1 MAYNNFN
8 DEQTL
13 IDHMRRTPPEYIQ
26 LLPDNNATR
35 KILKTFQNRA
45 IWVANMKNTNEPPDF
60 YTEKHKVM
68 GDIMQ
73 VDDCGHTVYY
83 PKKSKYKNP
92 QRTTDGQKYKE
103 LQASGI
109 LDSCPNLKQ
118 IFINSDTS
126 HLSTNEH
133 HQFTWYRD
141 EFKRIIREHIDSLPL
156 YHQKCPGY
164 KTIFFIYDES
174 HPYIRMPS
182 CVYSPEALKQQGIE
196 VNHEALHKPFLD
208 DDLLQVLQETII
220 HNGESYG
227 IDYVIW
233 FFTNK
238 AIDVMHKFTGAQHTV
253 LLQPQL
259 VVLDCSQIK
268 HLNSIRYPINCMYT
282 LRE

>member
-1 MAYNNFN
+1 MAYNHFN

-13 IDHMRRTPPEYIQ
+13 IDHMRRTPQECIK
-26 LLPDNNATR
+26 LFPDNKAIR
-35 KILKTFQNRA
+35 KILKTFQNQSM
-45 IWVANMKNTNEPPDF
+45 WVANMKNTQHPPDF
-60 YTEKHKVM
+60 YTEKYQLM

-73 VDDCGHTVYY
+73 VDDCGHTVHYT
-83 PKKSKYKNP
+83 KKSKYKNP
-92 QRTTDGQKYKE
+92 QRAIDGTKYKE
-103 LQASGI
+103 LEASGI
-109 LDSCPNLKQ
+109 LDACPNLQQ
-118 IFINSDTS
+118 IFINTETS

-141 EFKRIIREHIDSLPL
+141 EFARIVREHIDSLPL

-174 HPYIRMPS
+174 HPYIQLPS
-182 CVYSPEALKQQGIE
+182 CLYNQEMLKNRGIDVSE
-196 VNHEALHKPFLD
+196 ESLHYAFLD
-208 DDLLQVLQETII
+208 SEMLQVLQETITD
-220 HNGESYG
+220 NGQTYG

-238 AIDVMHKFTGAQHTV
+238 AIDVMHAYTGERQTV

-259 VVLDCSQIK
+259 VILDCSKIK
-268 HLNSIRYPINCMYT
+268 NLRSITYPTNCMYT